1 MNKPKEKT
9 PDELCAEKY
18 LEKQYTA
25 AGRLFYTLQEVALG
39 VVFEQ
44 RAALAGRLTAEMAAL
59 KRATSDA
66 NYAEDCAERSRKPR
80 RNSARE

>member
-9 PDELCAEKY
+9 PDELHAAKH
-18 LEKQYTA
+18 LERQYAA
-25 AGRLFYTLQEVALG
+25 AGRLFYTLQDVALG

-44 RAALAGRLTAEMAAL
+44 GAAFAGRLTAEIAAL

-66 NYAEDCAERSRKPR
+66 NYAEECAERSRKPR
-80 RNSARE
+80 TAS